1 MYCVDDI
8 FTDALPPPM
17 ICKKIFPTK
26 SQTKSKTKSKRIMI
40 KSDVQSGQ
48 IRSFNDPC
56 DGRANSHLRRCPS
69 RIPQVLTWKMAG
81 KNIFFS

>member
-1 MYCVDDI
+1 
-8 FTDALPPPM
+8 
-17 ICKKIFPTK
+17 
-26 SQTKSKTKSKRIMI
+26 MI

-69 RIPQVLTWKMAG
+69 RIPQVLTWKMAE
-81 KNIFFS
+81 KNMCFFIAASMLMIAAPPDFHKFLTWNMAGNKMFCP